1 MATITVNIPNIAGE
15 STVANHTD
23 ELDAVSIFDVVQ
35 SGTGAGKAWLSE
47 ILLTRIKDRASP
59 KLAEKCAT
67 GTSLGDVTVSLFR
80 NVATGPQVYLKYTL
94 TATYVSRIE
103 YETAESGG
111 IAYFPHVGYSGWGAP
126 SYRPIALALGLTSND
141 ARQKARARA
150 APNPLYDQP
159 LGVFGVTE
167 VERIWLN
174 SATIKWTYTPYTDD
188 GVAGG
193 AVEQGWSLLEHA
205 AL

>member
-23 ELDAVSIFDVVQ
+23 ELDAVSVFDAVV
-35 SGTGAGKAWLSE
+35 SGTGAGNAWLSE

-103 YETAESGG
+103 YETAESSG
-111 IAYFPHVGYSGWGAP
+111 IAYFPHAGYSQGGAP
-126 SYRPIALALGLTSND
+126 SWRPRALATGTTIND
-141 ARQKARARA
+141 ARAYARSRA
-150 APNPLYDQP
+150 APNPIYDQP
-159 LGVFGVTE
+159 LGAFGVTE

-174 SATIKWTYTPYTDD
+174 AATIKWTYTPYTDD

-193 AVEQGWSLLEHA
+193 AVEQGWNLLTHA